1 MFIVIIVEM
10 VRMPMAHELMID
22 VTTTITDLVLLAIS
36 SKANLLDSFVS
47 LYAIFVGALHR
58 IIGVEFG
65 MFPKLCSFHPL
76 TNRGTLPSHPGDEI
90 QEPKLQSSTGSYDIR
105 NSRCFQGIVEP
116 LDAGR

>member
-1 MFIVIIVEM
+1 MSLSELIVGCQGQIWIVSLVELRRSIEIIVEM
-10 VRMPMAHELMID
+10 VRMPTVHELMID

-65 MFPKLCSFHPL
+65 MFPKLCSFHLL
-76 TNRGTLPSHPGDEI
+76 TNRGTLPSHLSDE
-90 QEPKLQSSTGSYDIR
+90 
-105 NSRCFQGIVEP
+105 V
-116 LDAGR
+116 